1 MIMKT
6 IGVRILALGV
16 GALLILQGCKKD
28 DKADSTS
35 NNESERSLT
44 AVKASSDVFFDDV
57 SQEVLKINT
66 ENKLSFRQAEILAC
80 AEITVSPAPNVNEWP
95 KTVTVNFGTT
105 GCTADNGFVRKGKI
119 IYTITDTLIQK
130 GASIS
135 ITFDNYYVNGHKLE
149 GTYTIKNT
157 GSLASIKF
165 NTILENGKITYS
177 DGTWYTKTSNV
188 TWTYAAGSFTP
199 SDFSDDVFNLSGSGT
214 VTSSD
219 GNTLTAESQDVL
231 VRKYTC
237 YNIVSGKLNLTYNN
251 INGVLDYGNG
261 DCDKKAVLTI
271 GNKNYDIT
279 LP

>member
-6 IGVRILALGV
+6 IGVRILAITV
-16 GALLILQGCKKD
+16 GALLIFQGCKKD
-28 DKADSTS
+28 DKTDSTS
-35 NNESERSLT
+35 NNENERSLT

-57 SQEVLKINT
+57 SQEVLKVNT
-66 ENKLSFRQAEILAC
+66 ESNLSAREAGVQGC
-80 AEITVSPAPNVNEWP
+80 AEITVSPAANVNEWP

-119 IYTITDTLIQK
+119 IYIISKKLINTGAVIT
-130 GASIS
+130 
-135 ITFDNYYVNGHKLE
+135 ITFDNYTVNGHKLE
-149 GTYTIKNT
+149 GTYTIRNT
-157 GSLASIKF
+157 GTLASIQF
-165 NTILENGKITYS
+165 NTTLENGKITYP
-177 DGTWYTKTSNV
+177 DGSWYTKTSNV
-188 TWTYAAGSFTP
+188 NWTYAAGSFTP

-261 DCDKKAVLTI
+261 ECDKKAVLTI